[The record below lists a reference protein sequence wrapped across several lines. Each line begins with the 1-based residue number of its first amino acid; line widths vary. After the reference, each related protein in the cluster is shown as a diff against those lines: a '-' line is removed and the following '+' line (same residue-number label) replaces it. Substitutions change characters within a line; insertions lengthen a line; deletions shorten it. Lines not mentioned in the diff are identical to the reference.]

1 MMPVTPQLQPS
12 SVSKL
17 SHSLAA
23 AALLLA
29 LGAALPAKAKSA
41 AEKGL
46 EIARETE
53 RRDTGFGDS
62 QVTLTMML
70 SNRHGDTSTRQ
81 MRIKTLETTG
91 AKLGDRS
98 LTVFDHP
105 RDIKGTAFLSH
116 TKILSPDDQW
126 LYLPALKRVKRI
138 SSANKSGSFVGSEFA
153 YEDLVSFEVEKYSYL
168 WLRDEK
174 CGGLDCFVSERLPLY
189 KNSGYTKQVV
199 WIDKDEYRLH
209 RIDFFDRRGALR
221 KTMIPSQ
228 YRQYLGKY
236 WRAHRIEM
244 TNHQSGKKT
253 VLVFRDFAFRLG
265 VAARDFTASRL
276 KTVR

>member
-1 MMPVTPQLQPS
+1 MMPVMPRLQPNS
-12 SVSKL
+12 SPKL
-17 SHSLAA
+17 GYSLAA

-29 LGAALPAKAKSA
+29 LGAALPAKAETA

-53 RRDTGFGDS
+53 NRDSGFGDS
-62 QVTLTMML
+62 QVKLTMTL
-70 SNRHGDTSTRQ
+70 SNRNGDTSTRQ
-81 MRIKTLETTG
+81 LRIKTLETND

-98 LTVFDHP
+98 VTVFDQP

-116 TKILSPDDQW
+116 TKVLLPDDQW

-138 SSANKSGSFVGSEFA
+138 SSANKSGSFVGSEFS
-153 YEDLVSFEVEKYSYL
+153 YEDLVSFEVEKYSYI

-174 CGGLDCFVSERLPLY
+174 CGALDCFVSERFPLY

-199 WIDKDEYRLH
+199 WIDKEHYRVQK
-209 RIDFFDRRGALR
+209 IDFFDRRDALR
-221 KTMIPSQ
+221 KTMVPSEYQ
-228 YRQYLGKY
+228 QYLGKY
-236 WRAHRIEM
+236 WRAQRIEM
-244 TNHQSGKKT
+244 NNHQTGKKT
-253 VLVFRDFAFRLG
+253 VLVFEDFAFQTG
-265 VAARDFTASRL
+265 VVARDFTASRL